1 MGLGSIRDHSGWK
14 DIVQQ
19 KFCNLELKMGNGQ
32 FVGSIDQNVKGS
44 DRFLRVRSTKQ
55 QVIRTRRNVVTD
67 PSDTVLLLLQN
78 CGQGS
83 VTQGGREAILQ
94 PGDFALCD
102 TSSTYQ
108 LNFKQ
113 DFEQIILKLSKSR
126 LEKHLPDLPD
136 ITAYCLSHQCGAS
149 SVVSGF
155 IRQLN
160 LSGSNLTRF
169 ELENFE
175 SSIEHLLTTAVRMS
189 ITEIDDRTKKR
200 LKQIKSLILHEIRD
214 PEMNLEFIFSS
225 AGIGMRTV
233 QRLFQCEGET
243 LVSWVNKQRF
253 IGVAEDLR
261 SPLERKRSITDIAYS
276 WGFKDISNFSR
287 GFKSMYHMTPRQWRC
302 AN

>member
-1 MGLGSIRDHSGWK
+1 MGHGR
-14 DIVQQ
+14 
-19 KFCNLELKMGNGQ
+19 FA
-32 FVGSIDQNVKGS
+32 GSIDQNVKGS

-55 QVIRTRRNVVTD
+55 RVIRTPGNVTTD

-78 CGQGS
+78 YGHGW
-83 VTQGGREAILQ
+83 VTQGGREAFLQ

-108 LNFKQ
+108 LNFEQ

-126 LEKHLPDLPD
+126 LEKYLPDLPAV
-136 ITAYCLSHQCGAS
+136 TAHCLSHQCGAS

-155 IRQLN
+155 IQQLN
-160 LSGSNLTRF
+160 LNGSNLTRI

-189 ITEIDDRTKKR
+189 TSDMDDRNKKR
-200 LKQIKSLILHEIRD
+200 LEQIKFLISHELRD
-214 PEMNLEFIFSS
+214 PAMDLELVFSS

-233 QRLFQCEGET
+233 QRLFQGEGET
-243 LVSWVNKQRF
+243 LIGWVNKQRF
-253 IGVAEDLR
+253 MGAAEDLR